1 MVIQNISLYLKVVS
15 MERYDT
21 EDEWKTLESIL
32 MRQDQFIQKAGTSR
46 KRQCIAF
53 MIFIKH

>member
-1 MVIQNISLYLKVVS
+1 

-21 EDEWKTLESIL
+21 EAEWKTLESIL
-32 MRQDQFIQKAGTSR
+32 MRQDQFIQKAGTSG